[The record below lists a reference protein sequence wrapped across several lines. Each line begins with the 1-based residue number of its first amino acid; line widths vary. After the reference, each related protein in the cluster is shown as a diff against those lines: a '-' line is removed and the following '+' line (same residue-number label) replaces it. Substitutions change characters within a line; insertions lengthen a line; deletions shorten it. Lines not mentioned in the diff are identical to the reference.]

1 MQNSDEFEIFMQE
14 LYGKFHRHDH
24 KQADRLHRYRNI
36 EPESGQF
43 FVYADSCATI
53 EKYSRKLAP
62 LPVIP
67 LLWLAEAARRT
78 QAMITTLEVD
88 AERVTPGKAICDRNK
103 YSADL
108 INFKVIDPQ
117 VYLKEEQEIFDFIL
131 LDAETEIAY
140 VSYWPHL
147 SRLLKAKGGLLVV
160 DNVISHAAEV
170 EEFIALIQQDPRFI
184 MSIVPIRRRFADGGI
199 SVKWIHFNPCKFY

>member
-14 LYGKFHRHDH
+14 LYEKFHRHDL

-36 EPESGQF
+36 EPESGRFLSMLIRAQQ
-43 FVYADSCATI
+43 SKSILEIGTSTG
-53 EKYSRKLAP
+53 YST
-62 LPVIP
+62 
-67 LLWLAEAARRT
+67 LWLAEAARQT

-88 AERVTPGKAICDRNK
+88 AERVAQAKQYATEIDL
-103 YSADL
+103 ADL
-108 INFKVIDPQ
+108 INFKVIDAQ
-117 VYLKEEQEIFDFIL
+117 VYLEAEQEIFDFIL
-131 LDAETEIAY
+131 LDAERDDY

-184 MSIVPIRRRFADGGI
+184 MSSVPIGAGLLMVGFR
-199 SVKWIHFNPCKFY
+199 

>member
-1 MQNSDEFEIFMQE
+1 MQNSDEFERFMQE
-14 LYGKFHRHDH
+14 LYEKFHRHDL

-36 EPESGQF
+36 EPESGRFLSMLIRAQQ
-43 FVYADSCATI
+43 SKSILEIGTSTG
-53 EKYSRKLAP
+53 YST
-62 LPVIP
+62 
-67 LLWLAEAARRT
+67 LWLAEAARQT

-88 AERVTPGKAICDRNK
+88 AERVTQAKQYATEIDF
-103 YSADL
+103 ADL
-108 INFKVIDPQ
+108 INFKVIDAQ
-117 VYLKEEQEIFDFIL
+117 VYLEAEQELFDFIL
-131 LDAETEIAY
+131 LDAERDDY

-184 MSIVPIRRRFADGGI
+184 MSIVLIGAGLLMVGLR
-199 SVKWIHFNPCKFY
+199 

>member
-1 MQNSDEFEIFMQE
+1 MQNSDEFERFMQE
-14 LYGKFHRHDH
+14 LYEKFHRHDL

-43 FVYADSCATI
+43 LSMLIRAQQSKSILEIGTSTG
-53 EKYSRKLAP
+53 YST
-62 LPVIP
+62 
-67 LLWLAEAARRT
+67 LWLAEAARQT

-88 AERVTPGKAICDRNK
+88 AERVAQAKQYATEIDL
-103 YSADL
+103 ADL
-108 INFKVIDPQ
+108 INFKVIDAQ
-117 VYLKEEQEIFDFIL
+117 VYLEAEQELFDFIL
-131 LDAETEIAY
+131 LDAERDAY

-160 DNVISHAAEV
+160 DNVISHASEV

-184 MSIVPIRRRFADGGI
+184 MSTVPIGAGLLMVGLR
-199 SVKWIHFNPCKFY
+199 

>member
-1 MQNSDEFEIFMQE
+1 MQNSDEFERFMQE
-14 LYGKFHRHDH
+14 LYEKFHRHDL

-36 EPESGQF
+36 EPESGRFLSMLIRAQQ
-43 FVYADSCATI
+43 SKNILEIGTSTG
-53 EKYSRKLAP
+53 YST
-62 LPVIP
+62 
-67 LLWLAEAARRT
+67 LWLAEAARQT

-88 AERVTPGKAICDRNK
+88 AERVAQAKQYATEIDL
-103 YSADL
+103 ADL
-108 INFKVIDPQ
+108 INFKVIDAQ
-117 VYLKEEQEIFDFIL
+117 VYLEAEQEIFDFIL
-131 LDAETEIAY
+131 LDAERDAY

-184 MSIVPIRRRFADGGI
+184 MSIVPIGAGLLMVGLR
-199 SVKWIHFNPCKFY
+199 

>member
-1 MQNSDEFEIFMQE
+1 MLCFSILFETPPE
-14 LYGKFHRHDH
+14 KFHRHDL

-36 EPESGQF
+36 EPESGRFLSMLIRAQQ
-43 FVYADSCATI
+43 SKNILEIGTSTG
-53 EKYSRKLAP
+53 YST
-62 LPVIP
+62 
-67 LLWLAEAARRT
+67 LWLAEAARQT

-88 AERVTPGKAICDRNK
+88 AERVAQAKQYATEIDL
-103 YSADL
+103 ADL
-108 INFKVIDPQ
+108 INFKVIDAQ
-117 VYLKEEQEIFDFIL
+117 VYLEAEKEIFDFIL
-131 LDAETEIAY
+131 LDAERDAY

-184 MSIVPIRRRFADGGI
+184 MSIVPIGAGLLMVGFR
-199 SVKWIHFNPCKFY
+199 

>member
-1 MQNSDEFEIFMQE
+1 MQNSDEFERFMQE
-14 LYGKFHRHDH
+14 LYEKFHRHDL

-36 EPESGQF
+36 EPESGRFLSMLIRAQQ
-43 FVYADSCATI
+43 SKSILEIGTSTG
-53 EKYSRKLAP
+53 YST
-62 LPVIP
+62 
-67 LLWLAEAARRT
+67 LWLAEAARQT

-88 AERVTPGKAICDRNK
+88 AERVTQAKQYATEIDF
-103 YSADL
+103 ADL
-108 INFKVIDPQ
+108 INFKVIDAQ
-117 VYLKEEQEIFDFIL
+117 VYLEAEQEIFDFIL
-131 LDAETEIAY
+131 LDAERDAY

-184 MSIVPIRRRFADGGI
+184 MSIVPIGAGLLMVGFR
-199 SVKWIHFNPCKFY
+199 

>member
-1 MQNSDEFEIFMQE
+1 MQNSDEFERFMQE
-14 LYGKFHRHDH
+14 LYEKFHRHDL

-36 EPESGQF
+36 EPESGRFLSMLIRAQQ
-43 FVYADSCATI
+43 SKSILEIGTSTG
-53 EKYSRKLAP
+53 YST
-62 LPVIP
+62 
-67 LLWLAEAARRT
+67 LWLAEAARQT

-88 AERVTPGKAICDRNK
+88 AERVAQAKQYATEIDL
-103 YSADL
+103 ADL
-108 INFKVIDPQ
+108 INFKVIDAQ
-117 VYLKEEQEIFDFIL
+117 VYLEAEQEIFDFIL
-131 LDAETEIAY
+131 LDAERDDY

-184 MSIVPIRRRFADGGI
+184 MSSVPIGAGLLMVGFR
-199 SVKWIHFNPCKFY
+199 

>member
-1 MQNSDEFEIFMQE
+1 MQNSDEFERFMQE
-14 LYGKFHRHDH
+14 LYEKFHRHDL

-36 EPESGQF
+36 EPESGRFLSMLIRAQQ
-43 FVYADSCATI
+43 SKNILEIGTSTG
-53 EKYSRKLAP
+53 YST
-62 LPVIP
+62 
-67 LLWLAEAARRT
+67 LWLAEAARQT

-88 AERVTPGKAICDRNK
+88 AERVAQAKQYATEIDL
-103 YSADL
+103 ADL
-108 INFKVIDPQ
+108 INFKVIDAQ
-117 VYLKEEQEIFDFIL
+117 VYLEAEKEIFDFIL
-131 LDAETEIAY
+131 LDAERDAY

-184 MSIVPIRRRFADGGI
+184 MSIVPIGVGLLMVGLR
-199 SVKWIHFNPCKFY
+199 

>member
-1 MQNSDEFEIFMQE
+1 MQNSDEFERFMQE
-14 LYGKFHRHDH
+14 LYEKFHRHDL

-36 EPESGQF
+36 EPESGRFLSMLIRAQQ
-43 FVYADSCATI
+43 SKSILEIGTSTG
-53 EKYSRKLAP
+53 YST
-62 LPVIP
+62 
-67 LLWLAEAARRT
+67 LWLAEAARQT

-88 AERVTPGKAICDRNK
+88 AERVIQAKQYATEIDL
-103 YSADL
+103 ADL
-108 INFKVIDPQ
+108 INFKVIDAQ
-117 VYLKEEQEIFDFIL
+117 VYLEAEKEIFDFIL
-131 LDAETEIAY
+131 LDAERDAY

-184 MSIVPIRRRFADGGI
+184 MSSVPIGAGLLMVGFR
-199 SVKWIHFNPCKFY
+199 

>member
-14 LYGKFHRHDH
+14 LYEKFHRHDL

-43 FVYADSCATI
+43 LSMLIRAQQSKNILEIGT
-53 EKYSRKLAP
+53 STGHST
-62 LPVIP
+62 
-67 LLWLAEAARRT
+67 LWLAEAARQT

-88 AERVTPGKAICDRNK
+88 AERVTQAKQYATEIDL
-103 YSADL
+103 ADL
-108 INFKVIDPQ
+108 INFKVIDAQ
-117 VYLKEEQEIFDFIL
+117 VYLEAEQEIFDFIL
-131 LDAETEIAY
+131 LDAERDAY

-184 MSIVPIRRRFADGGI
+184 MSIVPIGAVLLMLGFR
-199 SVKWIHFNPCKFY
+199 

>member
-1 MQNSDEFEIFMQE
+1 MQNSDEFERFMQE
-14 LYGKFHRHDH
+14 LYEKFHRHDL

-36 EPESGQF
+36 EPESGRFLSMLIRAQQ
-43 FVYADSCATI
+43 SKHILEIGTSTG
-53 EKYSRKLAP
+53 YST
-62 LPVIP
+62 
-67 LLWLAEAARRT
+67 LWLAEAARHT

-88 AERVTPGKAICDRNK
+88 AKRVAQAKQYATEIDL
-103 YSADL
+103 ADL
-108 INFKVIDPQ
+108 INFKVIDAQ
-117 VYLKEEQEIFDFIL
+117 VYLEGEQEIFDFIL
-131 LDAETEIAY
+131 LDAERDAY

-184 MSIVPIRRRFADGGI
+184 MSSVPIGAGLLMVGFR
-199 SVKWIHFNPCKFY
+199 

>member
-1 MQNSDEFEIFMQE
+1 MQNSDEFERFMQE
-14 LYGKFHRHDH
+14 LYEKFHRHDL

-36 EPESGQF
+36 EPESGRFLSMLIRAQQ
-43 FVYADSCATI
+43 SKSILEIGTSTG
-53 EKYSRKLAP
+53 YST
-62 LPVIP
+62 
-67 LLWLAEAARRT
+67 LWLAEAARQT

-88 AERVTPGKAICDRNK
+88 AERVIQAKQ
-103 YSADL
+103 YSTEIDLADL
-108 INFKVIDPQ
+108 INFKVIDAQ

-131 LDAETEIAY
+131 LDAERDAY

-184 MSIVPIRRRFADGGI
+184 MSIVPIGAGLLMVGLR
-199 SVKWIHFNPCKFY
+199 

>member
-14 LYGKFHRHDH
+14 LYEKFHRHDL

-43 FVYADSCATI
+43 LSMLIRAQQSKNILEIGTSTG
-53 EKYSRKLAP
+53 YST
-62 LPVIP
+62 
-67 LLWLAEAARRT
+67 LWLAEAARQT

-88 AERVTPGKAICDRNK
+88 AERVTQAKQYATEIDL
-103 YSADL
+103 ADL
-108 INFKVIDPQ
+108 INFKVIDAQ
-117 VYLKEEQEIFDFIL
+117 VYLEAEQEIFDFIL
-131 LDAETEIAY
+131 LDAERDDY

-184 MSIVPIRRRFADGGI
+184 MSSVPIGAGLLMVGFR
-199 SVKWIHFNPCKFY
+199 

>member
-1 MQNSDEFEIFMQE
+1 MQNSDEFERFMQE
-14 LYGKFHRHDH
+14 LYEKFHRHDL

-36 EPESGQF
+36 EPESGRFLSMLIRAQQ
-43 FVYADSCATI
+43 SKSILEIGTSTG
-53 EKYSRKLAP
+53 YST
-62 LPVIP
+62 
-67 LLWLAEAARRT
+67 LWLAEAARQT

-88 AERVTPGKAICDRNK
+88 AERVIQAKQYATEIDL
-103 YSADL
+103 ADL
-108 INFKVIDPQ
+108 INFKVIDAQ

-131 LDAETEIAY
+131 LDAERDAY

-160 DNVISHAAEV
+160 DNVISHAPEV

-184 MSIVPIRRRFADGGI
+184 MSIVPIGAGLLMVGFR
-199 SVKWIHFNPCKFY
+199 

>member
-14 LYGKFHRHDH
+14 LYEKFHRHDL

-36 EPESGQF
+36 EPESGRFLSMLIRAQQ
-43 FVYADSCATI
+43 SKNILEIGTSTG
-53 EKYSRKLAP
+53 YST
-62 LPVIP
+62 
-67 LLWLAEAARRT
+67 LWLAEAARQT

-88 AERVTPGKAICDRNK
+88 AERVAQAKQYATEIDL
-103 YSADL
+103 ADL
-108 INFKVIDPQ
+108 INFKVIDAQ

-131 LDAETEIAY
+131 LDAERDAY

-184 MSIVPIRRRFADGGI
+184 MSTVPIGAGLLMVGFR
-199 SVKWIHFNPCKFY
+199 

>member
-1 MQNSDEFEIFMQE
+1 MQNSDEFERFMQE
-14 LYGKFHRHDH
+14 LYEKFHRHDL

-36 EPESGQF
+36 EPESGRFLSMLIRAQQ
-43 FVYADSCATI
+43 SKSILEIGTSTG
-53 EKYSRKLAP
+53 YST
-62 LPVIP
+62 
-67 LLWLAEAARRT
+67 LWLAEAARQT

-88 AERVTPGKAICDRNK
+88 AERVIQAKQYATEIDL
-103 YSADL
+103 ADL
-108 INFKVIDPQ
+108 INFKVIDAQ
-117 VYLKEEQEIFDFIL
+117 VYLEAEKEIFDFIL
-131 LDAETEIAY
+131 LDAERDAY

-184 MSIVPIRRRFADGGI
+184 MSIVLIGAGLLMVGLR
-199 SVKWIHFNPCKFY
+199 

>member
-1 MQNSDEFEIFMQE
+1 MQNSDGFERFMQE
-14 LYGKFHRHDH
+14 LYEKFHRHDL

-36 EPESGQF
+36 EPESGRFISMLIRAQQ
-43 FVYADSCATI
+43 SKNILEIGTSTG
-53 EKYSRKLAP
+53 YST
-62 LPVIP
+62 
-67 LLWLAEAARRT
+67 LWLAEAARQT

-88 AERVTPGKAICDRNK
+88 AERVAQAKQYATEIDL
-103 YSADL
+103 ADL
-108 INFKVIDPQ
+108 INFKVIDAQ
-117 VYLKEEQEIFDFIL
+117 VYLEAEKEIFDFIL
-131 LDAETEIAY
+131 LDAERDAY

-184 MSIVPIRRRFADGGI
+184 MSIVPIGAGLLMVGFR
-199 SVKWIHFNPCKFY
+199 

>member
-1 MQNSDEFEIFMQE
+1 MQNSDEFERFMQE
-14 LYGKFHRHDH
+14 LYEKFHRHDL

-43 FVYADSCATI
+43 LSMLIRAQQSKNILEIGTSTG
-53 EKYSRKLAP
+53 YST
-62 LPVIP
+62 
-67 LLWLAEAARRT
+67 LWLAEAARQT

-88 AERVTPGKAICDRNK
+88 AERVTQAKQYATEIDL
-103 YSADL
+103 ADL
-108 INFKVIDPQ
+108 INFKVIDAQ
-117 VYLKEEQEIFDFIL
+117 VYLEAEKEIFDFIL
-131 LDAETEIAY
+131 LDAERDAY

-184 MSIVPIRRRFADGGI
+184 MSIVPIGAGLLMVGFR
-199 SVKWIHFNPCKFY
+199 

>member
-14 LYGKFHRHDH
+14 LYEKFHRHDL

-36 EPESGQF
+36 EPESGRFLSMLIRAQQ
-43 FVYADSCATI
+43 SKNILEIGTSTG
-53 EKYSRKLAP
+53 YST
-62 LPVIP
+62 
-67 LLWLAEAARRT
+67 LWLAEAARQT

-88 AERVTPGKAICDRNK
+88 AERVAQAKQYATEIDL
-103 YSADL
+103 ADL
-108 INFKVIDPQ
+108 INFKVIDAQ

-131 LDAETEIAY
+131 LDAERDDY

-184 MSIVPIRRRFADGGI
+184 MSTVPIGAGLLMVGFR
-199 SVKWIHFNPCKFY
+199 

>member
-14 LYGKFHRHDH
+14 LYEKFHRHDL

-43 FVYADSCATI
+43 LSMLIRAQQSKNILEIGTSTG
-53 EKYSRKLAP
+53 YST
-62 LPVIP
+62 
-67 LLWLAEAARRT
+67 LWLAEAARQT

-88 AERVTPGKAICDRNK
+88 AERVTQAKQYATEIDL
-103 YSADL
+103 ADL
-108 INFKVIDPQ
+108 INFKVIDAQ
-117 VYLKEEQEIFDFIL
+117 VYLEAEQEIFDFIL
-131 LDAETEIAY
+131 LDAERDDY

-184 MSIVPIRRRFADGGI
+184 MSIVPIGAGLLMVGFR
-199 SVKWIHFNPCKFY
+199 

>member
-1 MQNSDEFEIFMQE
+1 MQNSDGFERFMQE
-14 LYGKFHRHDH
+14 LYEKFHRHDL

-36 EPESGQF
+36 EPESGRFLSMLIRAQQ
-43 FVYADSCATI
+43 SKNILEIGTSTG
-53 EKYSRKLAP
+53 YST
-62 LPVIP
+62 
-67 LLWLAEAARRT
+67 LWLAEAARQT

-88 AERVTPGKAICDRNK
+88 AERVAQAKQYATEIDL
-103 YSADL
+103 ADL
-108 INFKVIDPQ
+108 INFKVIDAQ
-117 VYLKEEQEIFDFIL
+117 VYLEAEKEIFDFIL
-131 LDAETEIAY
+131 LDAERDAY

-184 MSIVPIRRRFADGGI
+184 MSIVPIGAGLLMVGFR
-199 SVKWIHFNPCKFY
+199 

>member
-1 MQNSDEFEIFMQE
+1 MQNSDEFERFMQE
-14 LYGKFHRHDH
+14 LYEKFHRHDL

-36 EPESGQF
+36 EPESGRFLSMLIRAQQ
-43 FVYADSCATI
+43 SKSILEIGTSTG
-53 EKYSRKLAP
+53 YST
-62 LPVIP
+62 
-67 LLWLAEAARRT
+67 LWLAEAARQT

-88 AERVTPGKAICDRNK
+88 AERVAQAKQYATEIDL
-103 YSADL
+103 ADL
-108 INFKVIDPQ
+108 INFKVIDAQ
-117 VYLKEEQEIFDFIL
+117 VYLEAEKEIFDFIL
-131 LDAETEIAY
+131 LDAERDAY

-184 MSIVPIRRRFADGGI
+184 MSTVPIGAGLLMVGFR
-199 SVKWIHFNPCKFY
+199 

>member
-1 MQNSDEFEIFMQE
+1 MQNSDEFERFMQE
-14 LYGKFHRHDH
+14 LYEKFHRHDL

-36 EPESGQF
+36 EPESGRFLSMLIRAQQ
-43 FVYADSCATI
+43 SKSILEIGTSTG
-53 EKYSRKLAP
+53 YST
-62 LPVIP
+62 
-67 LLWLAEAARRT
+67 LWLAEAARQT

-88 AERVTPGKAICDRNK
+88 AERVIQAKQ
-103 YSADL
+103 YSTEIDLADL
-108 INFKVIDPQ
+108 INFKVIDAQ
-117 VYLKEEQEIFDFIL
+117 VYLEAEKEIFDFIL
-131 LDAETEIAY
+131 LDAERDAY

-184 MSIVPIRRRFADGGI
+184 MSIVPIGAGLLMVGLR
-199 SVKWIHFNPCKFY
+199 

>member
-14 LYGKFHRHDH
+14 LYEKFHRHDL

-43 FVYADSCATI
+43 LSMLIRAQQSKNILEIGTSTG
-53 EKYSRKLAP
+53 YST
-62 LPVIP
+62 
-67 LLWLAEAARRT
+67 LWLAEAARQT

-88 AERVTPGKAICDRNK
+88 AERVTQAKQYATEIDL
-103 YSADL
+103 ADL
-108 INFKVIDPQ
+108 INFKVIDAQ
-117 VYLKEEQEIFDFIL
+117 VYLEAEQEIFDFIL
-131 LDAETEIAY
+131 LDAERDDY

-184 MSIVPIRRRFADGGI
+184 MSTVPIGAGLLMVGFR
-199 SVKWIHFNPCKFY
+199 

>member
-1 MQNSDEFEIFMQE
+1 MQKSDEFERFMQE
-14 LYGKFHRHDH
+14 LYEKFHRHDL

-36 EPESGQF
+36 EPESGRFLSMLIRAQQ
-43 FVYADSCATI
+43 SKSILEIGTSTG
-53 EKYSRKLAP
+53 YST
-62 LPVIP
+62 
-67 LLWLAEAARRT
+67 LWLAEAARQT

-88 AERVTPGKAICDRNK
+88 AERVIQAKQYATEIDL
-103 YSADL
+103 ADL
-108 INFKVIDPQ
+108 INFKVIDAQ

-131 LDAETEIAY
+131 LDAERDAY

-184 MSIVPIRRRFADGGI
+184 MSTVPIGAGLLMVGFR
-199 SVKWIHFNPCKFY
+199 

>member
-14 LYGKFHRHDH
+14 LYEKFHRHDL

-36 EPESGQF
+36 EPESGRFLSMLIRAQQ
-43 FVYADSCATI
+43 SKSILEIGTSTG
-53 EKYSRKLAP
+53 YST
-62 LPVIP
+62 
-67 LLWLAEAARRT
+67 LWLAEAARQT

-88 AERVTPGKAICDRNK
+88 AERVIQAKQYATEIDL
-103 YSADL
+103 ADL
-108 INFKVIDPQ
+108 INFKVIDAQ
-117 VYLKEEQEIFDFIL
+117 VYLEAEKEIFDFIL
-131 LDAETEIAY
+131 LDAERDAY

-184 MSIVPIRRRFADGGI
+184 MSIVPIGAGLLMVGFR
-199 SVKWIHFNPCKFY
+199 

>member
-1 MQNSDEFEIFMQE
+1 MQE
-14 LYGKFHRHDH
+14 LYEKFHRHDL

-36 EPESGQF
+36 EPESGRFLSMLIRAQQ
-43 FVYADSCATI
+43 SKNILEIGTSTG
-53 EKYSRKLAP
+53 YST
-62 LPVIP
+62 
-67 LLWLAEAARRT
+67 LWLAEAARQT

-88 AERVTPGKAICDRNK
+88 AERVIQAKQYATEIDL
-103 YSADL
+103 ADL
-108 INFKVIDPQ
+108 INFKVIDAQ
-117 VYLKEEQEIFDFIL
+117 VYLEAEKEIFDFIL
-131 LDAETEIAY
+131 LDAERDAY

-184 MSIVPIRRRFADGGI
+184 MSIVPIGAGLLMVGLR
-199 SVKWIHFNPCKFY
+199 

>member
-1 MQNSDEFEIFMQE
+1 MQKSDEFERFMQE
-14 LYGKFHRHDH
+14 LYEKFHRHDL

-36 EPESGQF
+36 EPESGRFLSMLIRAQQ
-43 FVYADSCATI
+43 SKSILEIGTSTG
-53 EKYSRKLAP
+53 YST
-62 LPVIP
+62 
-67 LLWLAEAARRT
+67 LWLAEAARQT

-88 AERVTPGKAICDRNK
+88 AERVIQAKQYATEIDL
-103 YSADL
+103 ADL
-108 INFKVIDPQ
+108 INFKVIDAQ

-131 LDAETEIAY
+131 LDAERDAY

-184 MSIVPIRRRFADGGI
+184 MSTVPIGAGLLMVGLR
-199 SVKWIHFNPCKFY
+199 

>member
-1 MQNSDEFEIFMQE
+1 MQNSDEFERFMQE
-14 LYGKFHRHDH
+14 LYEKFHRHDL

-36 EPESGQF
+36 EPESGRFLSMLIRAQQ
-43 FVYADSCATI
+43 SKNILEIGTSTG
-53 EKYSRKLAP
+53 YST
-62 LPVIP
+62 
-67 LLWLAEAARRT
+67 LWLAEAARLT

-88 AERVTPGKAICDRNK
+88 AERVAQAKQYATEIDL
-103 YSADL
+103 ADL
-108 INFKVIDPQ
+108 INFKVIDAQ

-131 LDAETEIAY
+131 LDAERDAY

-184 MSIVPIRRRFADGGI
+184 MSTVPIGAGLLMVGFR
-199 SVKWIHFNPCKFY
+199 

>member
-14 LYGKFHRHDH
+14 LYEKFHRHDL

-43 FVYADSCATI
+43 LSMLIRAQQSKNILEIGTSTG
-53 EKYSRKLAP
+53 YST
-62 LPVIP
+62 
-67 LLWLAEAARRT
+67 LWLAEAARQT

-88 AERVTPGKAICDRNK
+88 AERVAQAKQYATEIDL
-103 YSADL
+103 ADL
-108 INFKVIDPQ
+108 INFKVIDAQ
-117 VYLKEEQEIFDFIL
+117 VYLEAEQEIFDFIL
-131 LDAETEIAY
+131 LDAERDDY

-184 MSIVPIRRRFADGGI
+184 MSSVPIGAGLLMVGFR
-199 SVKWIHFNPCKFY
+199 

>member
-1 MQNSDEFEIFMQE
+1 MQNSDEFERFMQE
-14 LYGKFHRHDH
+14 LYEKFHRHDL

-36 EPESGQF
+36 EPESGRFLSMLIRAQQ
-43 FVYADSCATI
+43 SKNILEIGTSTG
-53 EKYSRKLAP
+53 YST
-62 LPVIP
+62 
-67 LLWLAEAARRT
+67 LWLAEAARQT

-88 AERVTPGKAICDRNK
+88 AERVAQAKQYATEIDL
-103 YSADL
+103 ADL
-108 INFKVIDPQ
+108 INFKVIDAQ
-117 VYLKEEQEIFDFIL
+117 VYLEAEKEIFDFIL
-131 LDAETEIAY
+131 LDAERDAY

-184 MSIVPIRRRFADGGI
+184 MSIVLIGAGLLMVGLR
-199 SVKWIHFNPCKFY
+199 

>member
-1 MQNSDEFEIFMQE
+1 MQNSDEFERFMQE
-14 LYGKFHRHDH
+14 LYEKFHRHDL

-43 FVYADSCATI
+43 LSMLIRAQQSKSILEIGTSTG
-53 EKYSRKLAP
+53 YST
-62 LPVIP
+62 
-67 LLWLAEAARRT
+67 LWLAEAARQT

-88 AERVTPGKAICDRNK
+88 AERVAQAKQYATEIDL
-103 YSADL
+103 ADL
-108 INFKVIDPQ
+108 INFKVIDAQ

-131 LDAETEIAY
+131 LDAERDAY

-184 MSIVPIRRRFADGGI
+184 MSIVPIGAGLLMVGFR
-199 SVKWIHFNPCKFY
+199 

>member
-1 MQNSDEFEIFMQE
+1 MQNSDEFERFMQE
-14 LYGKFHRHDH
+14 LYEKFHRHDL

-36 EPESGQF
+36 EPESGRFLSMLIRAQQ
-43 FVYADSCATI
+43 SKNILEIGTSTG
-53 EKYSRKLAP
+53 YST
-62 LPVIP
+62 
-67 LLWLAEAARRT
+67 LWLAEAARQT

-88 AERVTPGKAICDRNK
+88 AERVAQAKQYATEIDL
-103 YSADL
+103 ADL
-108 INFKVIDPQ
+108 INFKVIDAQ
-117 VYLKEEQEIFDFIL
+117 VYLEAEQELFDFIL
-131 LDAETEIAY
+131 LDAERDAY

-184 MSIVPIRRRFADGGI
+184 MSIVPIGAGLLMVGLR
-199 SVKWIHFNPCKFY
+199 